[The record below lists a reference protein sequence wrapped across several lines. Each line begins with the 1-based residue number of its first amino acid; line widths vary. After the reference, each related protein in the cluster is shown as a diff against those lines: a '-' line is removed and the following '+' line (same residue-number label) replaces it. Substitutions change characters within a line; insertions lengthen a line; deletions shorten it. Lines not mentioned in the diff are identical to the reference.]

1 VNITATVCINVLTPD
16 ATRAAEESKD
26 AERAVPGVKMDT
38 LRTQEVTGAGGVLG
52 VGAGGGRS
60 FPSD

>member
-1 VNITATVCINVLTPD
+1 MAAVCINVLTPE

-26 AERAVPGVKMDT
+26 AERAVPGVKMGS

-52 VGAGGGRS
+52 VGAGGG
-60 FPSD
+60 